1 MFWGCWSLISLDL
14 SSFDTTQVLKMDY
27 MFSYCSSLMSLDLST
42 FNTSQ
47 VKSMF
52 RMFAGCSSL
61 MSLDLSTFNTTKV
74 LKMDYMFSGCSSL
87 MSLDLSTFN
96 TIQVL
101 NMDDMFSDCSSLIS
115 LDLST
120 FNTTQVKSMFRMF
133 AGCSSL
139 ISLDLSTFYTTKV
152 LKMDYMF
159 SGCSSLISLNISGFN
174 TLKVESMKNMF
185 QWCYKLDYLIL
196 PNFNLTKA
204 NNLEY
209 MFYACSQLEYI
220 NLKQSIIRTDQQT
233 LKIFDLTPKNMII
246 SSNNIKW
253 SKFFSEYKLIKCI
266 NNINFNF
273 PEFFCFMNYSIPYN
287 KYSCEICGL
296 NFHEKY
302 NDSYDNN
309 AYINCYESPDGY
321 YLDQQE
327 KYSIYTPCYFS
338 CKRCNIK
345 GNEIENN
352 CIECNDDYEYIFNL
366 NTSIY
371 SNCYK
376 NCNYYHY
383 YDADLNKSYCT
394 QDYKCPEKYNKLI
407 LDKNECIDNCS
418 KDSIYKYEIENI
430 CYNESIYNEI
440 TTYIIL
446 NSTIIST
453 YINNTI
459 FNSNI
464 NTFYL
469 EKTYKI
475 NTKEN
480 TNLIDSIINTYEIST
495 IMNSFKTI
503 EAGNKTEFIKYIT
516 ENVISNCNNWNKIYR
531 ENIDAYNLKILL
543 SSTINQIEDD
553 IFIDLKE
560 CEDILK
566 NNYNIS
572 KNSSLYILKLIIEEK
587 GMKIPKVEYE
597 VYYPLYN
604 ISSLTKLNLSFC
616 KGKKVDISIPVN
628 INDSL
633 DKYNPDS
640 DYYNNVC
647 SKTTSF
653 CGTDISLKDRRNEF
667 IENNMTLCEEDC
679 KLVDYNYKTE
689 KVKCS
694 CDIKINIP
702 FIEDIKFDK
711 DELRKSFTDIKNIV
725 NINIMKCYKN
735 VFDKSLLKN
744 IGFYILAFMLIIYF
758 ISLLIF
764 RFRSFIKLTTDIKD
778 IFSALKNK
786 EKKIIPEKNM
796 KKTRKIK
803 NNFGKNELLNL
814 NFHRKIDTKV
824 IKNENNL

>member
-1 MFWGCWSLISLDL
+1 
-14 SSFDTTQVLKMDY
+14 
-27 MFSYCSSLMSLDLST
+27 
-42 FNTSQ
+42 
-47 VKSMF
+47 
-52 RMFAGCSSL
+52 
-61 MSLDLSTFNTTKV
+61 
-74 LKMDYMFSGCSSL
+74 
-87 MSLDLSTFN
+87 
-96 TIQVL
+96 
-101 NMDDMFSDCSSLIS
+101 
-115 LDLST
+115 
-120 FNTTQVKSMFRMF
+120 
-133 AGCSSL
+133 
-139 ISLDLSTFYTTKV
+139 
-152 LKMDYMF
+152 
-159 SGCSSLISLNISGFN
+159 
-174 TLKVESMKNMF
+174 
-185 QWCYKLDYLIL
+185 
-196 PNFNLTKA
+196 
-204 NNLEY
+204 
-209 MFYACSQLEYI
+209 
-220 NLKQSIIRTDQQT
+220 
-233 LKIFDLTPKNMII
+233 
-246 SSNNIKW
+246 
-253 SKFFSEYKLIKCI
+253 
-266 NNINFNF
+266 
-273 PEFFCFMNYSIPYN
+273 
-287 KYSCEICGL
+287 
-296 NFHEKY
+296 
-302 NDSYDNN
+302 
-309 AYINCYESPDGY
+309 
-321 YLDQQE
+321 
-327 KYSIYTPCYFS
+327 
-338 CKRCNIK
+338 
-345 GNEIENN
+345 
-352 CIECNDDYEYIFNL
+352 
-366 NTSIY
+366 
-371 SNCYK
+371 
-376 NCNYYHY
+376 
-383 YDADLNKSYCT
+383 
-394 QDYKCPEKYNKLI
+394 
-407 LDKNECIDNCS
+407 
-418 KDSIYKYEIENI
+418 
-430 CYNESIYNEI
+430 
-440 TTYIIL
+440 
-446 NSTIIST
+446 
-453 YINNTI
+453 
-459 FNSNI
+459 
-464 NTFYL
+464 
-469 EKTYKI
+469 
-475 NTKEN
+475 
-480 TNLIDSIINTYEIST
+480 
-495 IMNSFKTI
+495 MNSFKTI

-560 CEDILK
+560 CEYILK

-628 INDSL
+628 INDTL